1 MTKPSSHATDF
12 ADHPAAALAPQLGV
26 GPHRGRGRN
35 EVSGSCL
42 MEYVSIV
49 AGERFSDLPD
59 CTHPA
64 VAVVAWRIND
74 ELCAATRQRLVRS
87 APALV
92 GAGRGLSRP
101 VRPIL
106 VGVIADAALALDPD
120 HRYFRRL
127 RRRLDRV
134 PVATGDDAGGRLAT
148 CWRHL
153 VPLNIAMTQFL
164 WVLHRHNAHRDQREQ
179 RMIDLLDACLAAVRS
194 HPTSLVPVLEACR
207 T

>member
-1 MTKPSSHATDF
+1 M
-12 ADHPAAALAPQLGV
+12 
-26 GPHRGRGRN
+26 
-35 EVSGSCL
+35 
-42 MEYVSIV
+42 V

-74 ELCAATRQRLVRS
+74 ELCAATRQRLLRR

-101 VRPIL
+101 VRPIVL
-106 VGVIADAALALDPD
+106 GVIADAALALDPD
-120 HRYFRRL
+120 HRYFGRL

-134 PVATGDDAGGRLAT
+134 PVATEDGTGGRLAT

-164 WVLHRHNAHRDQREQ
+164 WVVHRHSAHRDQREQ
-179 RMIDLLDACLAAVRS
+179 RMIDLLGACLAAVEPLAVSPSPALSARC
-194 HPTSLVPVLEACR
+194 T
-207 T
+207 